1 MCISQTTRRFYYISS
16 LVLFIF
22 VESNGESNDNDGD
35 DYVMND
41 YLKMHLMTR
50 NNIDDIHI
58 QKIYY
63 QEKKL
68 NCSERKIFL
77 TTITTAYFIIFKCLP
92 CFDIRTCIKK

>member
-1 MCISQTTRRFYYISS
+1 MCISQTTRRFDYISS

-50 NNIDDIHI
+50 NNIDDIYI
-58 QKIYY
+58 YKKMQKNYY
-63 QEKKL
+63 
-68 NCSERKIFL
+68 
-77 TTITTAYFIIFKCLP
+77 
-92 CFDIRTCIKK
+92 